1 MREQITLPEAARRTG
16 TNHSTL
22 RDWISRDIISGATE
36 IISRGKAGGRK
47 GYYPATILGEIET
60 VKRMQADGLT
70 LKTITKARALAME
83 LMAEPTAEIDAK
95 VIAETGPA
103 ARQWLSIYA
112 ETTGDPRAEEAL
124 ERIERDISHLL
135 TLVIRGMKYHMI
147 DIIDRLPDVMEN
159 GTEKE

>member
-83 LMAEPTAEIDAK
+83 LMADPTVILDANEIAN
-95 VIAETGPA
+95 VGPA

-112 ETTGDPRAEEAL
+112 NVTGDETAAAALRRVEAELSAF
-124 ERIERDISHLL
+124 L
-135 TLVIRGMKYHMI
+135 TLFVKKLRENMSDVIGQI
-147 DIIDRLPDVMEN
+147 VVEN
-159 GTEKE
+159 PNNI